1 MLHPVTQHKEEYR
14 QAVREGIESHMQRV
28 IVDKGEHQEREEY
41 RVGVD
46 RPQRITHRKGEE
58 DDIAAQEDFL
68 NEADG
73 YENHQTRQDEVAEP
87 SGFKILVETVVF
99 SKNGSIIEED
109 IGVFDVGGS
118 VLGREVLERPEGDQV
133 GQNEDEEEQVLT
145 MVHPGVDTIPELHFV
160 TIGA

>member
-1 MLHPVTQHKEEYR
+1 
-14 QAVREGIESHMQRV
+14 MQRV
-28 IVDKGEHQEREEY
+28 IVDKGEHQESEESGV
-41 RVGVD
+41 RVD
-46 RPQRITHRKGEE
+46 RPQRITHRQREE

-99 SKNGSIIEED
+99 SKNGSIIDED

-118 VLGREVLERPEGDQV
+118 ILGRKVLERPERDQV
-133 GQNEDEEEQVLT
+133 GQKEDEEEQVLT
-145 MVHPGVDTIPELHFV
+145 IFHPGVDTIPELHLV
-160 TIGA
+160 TLEA